1 MKFYNRAARERP
13 DYHAKEKKKTMGNY
27 TRTLKDFDG
36 EVSNVQVHVADLNAG
51 NIAAQITL
59 QSDFGAAINNLSL
72 GSLQKIA
79 NGNQV
84 DSNQPAPTNVWA
96 QRELKWRVDFTDDVT
111 GEPGFYTI
119 PMANA
124 DLLSA
129 IAKGEA
135 DLTDAD
141 VIAFVAAS
149 DAYVLSKQGNPT
161 SVVRI
166 VMVGRN
172 I

>member
-1 MKFYNRAARERP
+1 
-13 DYHAKEKKKTMGNY
+13 MGTY
-27 TRTLKDFDG
+27 SRTLKDFDG
-36 EVSNVQVHVADLNAG
+36 EVSTVQVHTTDLNAG

-59 QSDFGAAINNLSL
+59 QADFGTAINDMSL

-79 NGNQV
+79 YGNLV
-84 DSNQPAPTNVWA
+84 ESNQPKPSNVWA

-119 PMANA
+119 PCANA
-124 DLLSA
+124 DLLSL
-129 IAKGEA
+129 IAPAEA

-149 DAYVLSKQGNPT
+149 DAYVLSKAGNAT
-161 SVVRI
+161 SVQRI